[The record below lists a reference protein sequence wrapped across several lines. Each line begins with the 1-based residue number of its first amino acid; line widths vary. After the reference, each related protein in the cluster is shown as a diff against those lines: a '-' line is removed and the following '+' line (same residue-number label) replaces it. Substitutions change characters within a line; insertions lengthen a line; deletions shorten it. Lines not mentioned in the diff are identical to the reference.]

1 MVNGKADGLV
11 RAIDWTYLDPDL
23 VDFSLAVKSELYV
36 TSEYLDVHSSD
47 KQSLSSL
54 YEMFRPLFLFFVE
67 CFVLFVLSFIFLNVL
82 LHYTNRKGKK
92 QNLISKTA
100 DTFFKF
106 DKPLF
111 KRPNAIGLFLIAF
124 LLLEFLIQ
132 NIIQNSISAS
142 WVVVDT
148 SQFVCILEYSF
159 FGPFSG
165 PLFWPSFLALFF
177 GPLSGSFLNRMH
189 FLPRRL
195 TTSTEKLLKS
205 KKKVCFIGEF
215 LSITIFDYS

>member
-82 LHYTNRKGKK
+82 LHYTYRKGKK
-92 QNLISKTA
+92 QNLLSKTA

-148 SQFVCILEYSF
+148 SQFVCILNL
-159 FGPFSG
+159 
-165 PLFWPSFLALFF
+165 LFWSFFF

-215 LSITIFDYS
+215 LSITIFGYSL